1 MKIKN
6 CEQMNKTSWLK
17 PVDSKMQFKNSDI
30 SNFLAGRI
38 YLIDVVMI
46 LKLLIW
52 ITRPVSVK

>member
-17 PVDSKMQFKNSDI
+17 PVDSKMQLKNSDI

>member
-6 CEQMNKTSWLK
+6 CEQMKKTSWLK
-17 PVDSKMQFKNSDI
+17 PVKSKMQFKNSDI

>member
-38 YLIDVVMI
+38 YLIDLVMI

>member
-6 CEQMNKTSWLK
+6 YEQMNKTSWLK

-38 YLIDVVMI
+38 YLIDLVMI